1 MYVCYYS
8 KNLFNW
14 PRLGS
19 RLVIDNVATCVGFS
33 FLQFLCSV
41 IGFRAGAFPYKK
53 QNTSALCHEPGE
65 PENQYT
71 HCPIDLDS
79 ASTRRRALSPT
90 AAFHSFARSRSLSLS
105 FSLSLLCLSCAVAS
119 SPTRGILHGPNMCDI
134 YNVSGERWSEGQR
147 ERERVRKWEGRERVK
162 SCLLKL

>member
-1 MYVCYYS
+1 MYISYIYVCYYS

-105 FSLSLLCLSCAVAS
+105 LFQSFSLAPLLRRRIITHARHPAWAEYVWHLQCQWREMEWG
-119 SPTRGILHGPNMCDI
+119 T
-134 YNVSGERWSEGQR
+134 
-147 ERERVRKWEGRERVK
+147 ERERVKGQRD
-162 SCLLKL
+162 S

>member
-90 AAFHSFARSRSLSLS
+90 AAFHSFARSRSLFQS
-105 FSLSLLCLSCAVAS
+105 FSLAPLLRRRIITHARHPACAEYVWHLQCQW
-119 SPTRGILHGPNMCDI
+119 REMEWGI
-134 YNVSGERWSEGQR
+134 
-147 ERERVRKWEGRERVK
+147 ERERVKGQRE
-162 SCLLKL
+162 S

>member
-105 FSLSLLCLSCAVAS
+105 FSVILSCASLAPSHHHPRAAS
-119 SPTRGILHGPNMCDI
+119 CMGRICVTFTMS
-134 YNVSGERWSEGQR
+134 VERDGVRDR
-147 ERERVRKWEGRERVK
+147 EREWGSERAERELRVAY
-162 SCLLKL
+162 

>member
-1 MYVCYYS
+1 MYISYMYVCYYK

-71 HCPIDLDS
+71 HCSIDLDS

-90 AAFHSFARSRSLSLS
+90 RSHAFA
-105 FSLSLLCLSCAVAS
+105 LSLLRLSCAVAS

-147 ERERVRKWEGRERVK
+147 ERESEEVRGQRE
-162 SCLLKL
+162 S

>member
-1 MYVCYYS
+1 MYICYYS

-105 FSLSLLCLSCAVAS
+105 LFQSFSLAPLLRRRIITHARHPAWAEYV
-119 SPTRGILHGPNMCDI
+119 
-134 YNVSGERWSEGQR
+134 
-147 ERERVRKWEGRERVK
+147 
-162 SCLLKL
+162 